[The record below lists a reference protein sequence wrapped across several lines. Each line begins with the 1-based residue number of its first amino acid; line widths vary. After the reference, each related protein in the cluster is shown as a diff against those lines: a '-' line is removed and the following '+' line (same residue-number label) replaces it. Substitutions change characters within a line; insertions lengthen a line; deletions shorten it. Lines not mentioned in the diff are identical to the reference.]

1 MFKNKL
7 YLCRQNDAIVG
18 WDTSFFMLVVA
29 DKYIPFLDGI
39 IEPYAEV
46 IYLDPQEINSETIK
60 EADALFVRTRTR
72 CDESLLKNSRVR
84 FIATATIG
92 YDHIDTHYCETN
104 GIRWTNAPGCNA
116 QGVCDYVEAALQEIE
131 KRKLVPAQPTIGII
145 GVGHV
150 GSLVAKMAAKRGY
163 RVLLNDPPRM
173 EAEGGLLNREEWQS
187 ISTIQKEADVIT
199 FHTPLN
205 RYGKYPTFHLCDRS
219 FLDQCQSTAVIINAA
234 RGGVVDEQ
242 ALLSTLNKTDNRHI
256 AVLDTWEGEPRI
268 NKDLLNKVLIG
279 TYHIAG
285 YTLQGKVNA
294 TNMCLQAFCQHFQLP
309 SLQIPQNSL
318 PLQPERQKEWILQV
332 DKQLKANPEQF
343 ETLRETYRLR

>member
-1 MFKNKL
+1 MSSEHNER
-7 YLCRQNDAIVG
+7 CRRMKIVV
-18 WDTSFFMLVVA
+18 DDKIPYILPALHELAEEVVA
-29 DKYIPFLDGI
+29 KGGS
-39 IEPYAEV
+39 
-46 IYLDPQEINSETIK
+46 EICA
-60 EADALFVRTRTR
+60 ADVRDANILVVRTRTR
-72 CDESLLKNSRVR
+72 CNRALLEGSRVQLVV
-84 FIATATIG
+84 TATIG

-173 EAEGGLLNREEWQS
+173 EAEGGLLNKEEWQS